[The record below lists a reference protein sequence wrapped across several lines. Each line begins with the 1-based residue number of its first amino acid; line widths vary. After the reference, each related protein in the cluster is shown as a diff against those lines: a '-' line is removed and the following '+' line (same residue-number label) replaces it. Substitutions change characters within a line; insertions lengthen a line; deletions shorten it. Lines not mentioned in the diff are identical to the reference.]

1 MDDECILLGFAQTN
15 NPLESTFL
23 EMNIQARI
31 LVQITVISSEGIS
44 QNPPLVFSSGEITVA
59 GSRVNLTCCYP
70 CKYYSYEKYWCR
82 WSNTGCAMLPVQ
94 QQQGLPQPG
103 DACEPNARTVVLSL
117 DPVTEEDK
125 GWYWCGV
132 KRNGVFGET
141 MAVELQMS
149 EGELRAR
156 APRRKLTSPTP
167 PSWSPPATLP
177 RPALGGTALF
187 WTCPHPRTRPEG
199 RWQRL
204 GLALP

>member
-31 LVQITVISSEGIS
+31 LAQ
-44 QNPPLVFSSGEITVA
+44 A

-141 MAVELQMS
+141 MAVELRVS
-149 EGELRAR
+149 GGELRAGLAVPAGPCAER
-156 APRRKLTSPTP
+156 ALGWLSLCREGS
-167 PSWSPPATLP
+167 
-177 RPALGGTALF
+177 RPAVPVPRGLWAGCPCAERALGWLSL
-187 WTCPHPRTRPEG
+187 CR
-199 RWQRL
+199 
-204 GLALP
+204 GLSAG